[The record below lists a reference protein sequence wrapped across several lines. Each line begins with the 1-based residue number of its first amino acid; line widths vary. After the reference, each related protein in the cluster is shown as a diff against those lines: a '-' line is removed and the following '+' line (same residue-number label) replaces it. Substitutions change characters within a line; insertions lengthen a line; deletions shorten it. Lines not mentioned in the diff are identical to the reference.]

1 MKDNLLSSDLDFIL
15 SRTVS
20 LWNELKGERI
30 FITGGTGFFGRWLL
44 ESFVWINKKLKLNAK
59 ATILTR
65 NIKSFSEKCP
75 ILFNEQSLQFY
86 EGNIIDCKFPT
97 GSFTYV
103 IHAATDG
110 NYVHTS
116 PLEMLNTI
124 FQGTKNCLE
133 FANSC
138 GVKKFLFISS
148 GAMYGLQPVDLQIS
162 EKNLSHLDVAE
173 TTTSYAAGKFIAE
186 FLCKLYARQYGFAIK
201 IARCFA
207 FFGPYLPLDL
217 HYAMG
222 NFILNRLNNEHILIK
237 GNGQLHRS
245 YLYTA
250 DLCIWLWTIL
260 FRGRN
265 LIAYNVGSNEVY
277 SLKEIAYII
286 ANIMEPKVEVFIENS
301 SFTHT
306 ILENYIPDITLAKK
320 ELNLTPRINLLSG
333 LTTTLAWFLSK
344 KEIMLAK

>member
-1 MKDNLLSSDLDFIL
+1 MNSLTKDLNYIFYETI
-15 SRTVS
+15 S
-20 LWNELKGERI
+20 LWEEIRNQKI

-44 ESFVWINKKLKLNAK
+44 ESFVWVNKKLKLNAK

-65 NIKSFSEKCP
+65 NIKSFYEKCP
-75 ILFNEQSLQFY
+75 TLFSEESLKFY
-86 EGNIIDCKFPT
+86 EGDIIDCTFPKE
-97 GSFTYV
+97 SFTHL

-110 NYVHTS
+110 NYIHTS

-124 FQGTKNCLE
+124 IQGTKNCLE
-133 FANSC
+133 FANFC

-148 GAMYGLQPVDLQIS
+148 GAMYGQQPDALQIC

-173 TTTSYAAGKFIAE
+173 TTTSYAAGKFIGE
-186 FLCKLYARQYGFAIK
+186 FLCKLYARQYGFSIK

-207 FFGPYLPLDL
+207 FLGPYLPLDL

-222 NFILNRLNNEHILIK
+222 NFILNRLNNENILIK
-237 GNGQLHRS
+237 GNGQLLRS

-277 SLKEIAYII
+277 SLKEIAYLI
-286 ANIMEPKVEVFIENS
+286 AHMMEPKVEVFIES
-301 SFTHT
+301 TSFTHT
-306 ILENYIPDITLAKK
+306 ILENYIPDITLAK
-320 ELNLTPRINLLSG
+320 EDLNLIPRINLVSG
-333 LTTTLAWFLSK
+333 LTSTIAWFLLQKSLLP
-344 KEIMLAK
+344 INS